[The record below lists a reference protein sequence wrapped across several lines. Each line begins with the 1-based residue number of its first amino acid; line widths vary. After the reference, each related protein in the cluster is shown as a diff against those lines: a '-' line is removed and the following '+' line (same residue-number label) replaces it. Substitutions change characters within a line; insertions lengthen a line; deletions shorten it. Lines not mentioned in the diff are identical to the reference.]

1 MDNQTE
7 TGMSLMPSKT
17 AGKNI
22 MQQNVVNI
30 VSWEKNLHFRQN
42 IGVKVNSLFQSNVY
56 IN

>member
-30 VSWEKNLHFRQN
+30 VSCSKRSPLQTKYRCESKF
-42 IGVKVNSLFQSNVY
+42 IISK
-56 IN
+56 